1 MPSHDLPTSPSQ
13 SKDWLDYAVY
23 AHTLWRRIDPRYRSP
38 APASSLA
45 NVQVGP
51 PTGDPLVVGI
61 YGEWGTGKTK
71 LLELL
76 YDKAYASSVQSC
88 VQRAHDPDAFD
99 KELSLT
105 VPVWFH
111 PWKYEHE
118 PHLTVPLLMHIAEAL
133 NQTLKGANS
142 FGEQAEAK
150 IKGGT
155 EVATTLVKGATKSV
169 GMFSTVAGY
178 VHDVASS
185 TIAKT
190 VVAFA
195 GGSMAENA
203 LEFVAETAEK
213 FSPANPDKEA
223 NEAKQTAK
231 AKSAAQS
238 TPSHTVDG
246 RYYYNTHHYLAQLAC
261 IKPKAGPDKGLNQGL
276 EINTPVRLNFVVF
289 VDDLDRCLPEK
300 AVEVLEIIKT
310 VFNVDCFTFVV
321 ALDDEVIERGIS
333 HRYRDYRFKGAK
345 PEMPITGSEYLE
357 KIVHLPFRLPP
368 LTRAQAMEF
377 IKAYADKLMAQQAA
391 GNGAGTSAPNALPR
405 LWFTAAPEQQDGGHD
420 DEADALPVAP
430 TTAAARHN
438 PTEGQPQ
445 SATHASA
452 LVDLLLDSFVAYVPR
467 KLIRTVELM
476 HQIQSVAHERGQH
489 LVVPSKGG
497 NPGGDKALDA
507 RVLLFL
513 SVMQLFA
520 PDLYRLIRRRPEI
533 FSAWLRAN
541 LYTTSPLGGLID
553 REFKWR
559 AQADH
564 VEMEVADTEVWDW
577 VAGAKDKHPFTA
589 DAQAWA
595 KWLGALDAK
604 DSSTRFTIEQL
615 RLPLARLLLEYRDIH
630 RHAYAPFKAMAALAA
645 EVCGGDTQN
654 PLPHEAIP
662 SFLQVMQYSAITRVI
677 SLPESPALTQA
688 APVSG
693 APNSSP
699 VSVRS
704 GRWQAREGR
713 LSAKSG
719 QAEKAYQAPSLDEGF
734 TWPALGLAA
743 WSAENAEAVE
753 IDLAMALSV
762 VQSEDASTRAALLE
776 RLGLRAGQYIAPT
789 SVQAL
794 LASLQATPSAI
805 LVDRQLPLLATLA
818 PYIRPQDLP
827 GTPLAQETWQALNLA
842 LDTFGNGQAAD
853 RDNAQALLLSLAE
866 LQLADLARPLGLADV
881 VKQSAQGLHALLKK
895 PEFGNPASRAAAG
908 DILGRLGDP
917 RFYAPAFY
925 LPVPETLRSQKV
937 LTPQSPADWGLVKI
951 DTPLRWFAK
960 MADGTE
966 QLHVVCPKGSP
977 PFWLSPYPVTV
988 AQYACFLKVS
998 QTLVKPPNNWA
1009 TQCRQPNR
1017 PVVGVSWHDATAYV
1031 QWLNTQWRETSK
1043 GLGTVQNEAP
1053 QWTVALPTEWEWE
1066 TAARWFEDALSLEQQ
1081 KHLYAISDRPVPWTQ
1096 GGAIARAYPWAQ
1108 DRGEPSEDLANYG
1121 NELGLP
1127 TPVGL
1132 YPKGQTP
1139 SDLWD
1144 MAGNVW
1150 EWCED
1155 RLEGVRCLLGGS
1167 WANFGNG
1174 LRMAR
1179 RFVNDPVAR
1188 DGSIGFRFL
1197 LRSQVPGVPEGH
1209 GRAAEPTA

>member
-1 MPSHDLPTSPSQ
+1 MPNHDLPTSPSQ
-13 SKDWLDYAVY
+13 SKDWLNYDIY

-38 APASSLA
+38 APASTLENA
-45 NVQVGP
+45 QVGP

-76 YDKAYASSVQSC
+76 YDKAYASSVQTC
-88 VQRAHDPDAFD
+88 VQRATDPDAFN

-133 NQTLKGANS
+133 NQTLEGANS
-142 FGEQAEAK
+142 FAEQAEAK

-155 EVATTLVKGATKSV
+155 EVAKDFVEGAKEKARLLTK
-169 GMFSTVAGY
+169 VAQG

-190 VVAFA
+190 VAAYV
-195 GGSMAENA
+195 GGSMAEKA

-223 NEAKQTAK
+223 NEEKRTAK

-238 TPSHTVDG
+238 TPTHTVDG

-261 IKPKAGPDKGLNQGL
+261 IKPKAGPNKGLNQDL
-276 EINTPVRLNFVVF
+276 EINTQVRLNFVVF

-333 HRYRDYRFKGAK
+333 HRYRDYRFKGVK

-368 LTRAQAMEF
+368 LTRAQAMGF
-377 IKAYADKLMAQQAA
+377 IKAYEDKLMAQQPEAA
-391 GNGAGTSAPNALPR
+391 LGTNALPR
-405 LWFTAAPEQQDGGHD
+405 LWFTSAAAQKEEEFDNA
-420 DEADALPVAP
+420 ADAAGFLRNM
-430 TTAAARHN
+430 AAER
-438 PTEGQPQ
+438 PIPGFTDGKPP

-467 KLIRTVELM
+467 KLIRVLELM
-476 HQIQSVAHERGQH
+476 HQIQNVARVRGQH
-489 LVVPSKGG
+489 LVVPNKGG
-497 NPGGDKALDA
+497 NPAGDKALDA
-507 RVLLFL
+507 RVLLLL

-533 FSAWLRAN
+533 FSVWLRAN
-541 LYTTSPLGGLID
+541 LHTTSPLSGPIG
-553 REFKWR
+553 REFKWKV
-559 AQADH
+559 QTDS
-564 VEMEVADTEVWDW
+564 VELEVADTEVWAW
-577 VAGAKDKHPFTA
+577 VAGAMDKHPFTA
-589 DAQAWA
+589 DAQAWT
-595 KWLGALDAK
+595 KWLGALGTK
-604 DSSTRFTIEQL
+604 DSSTRYTIEQL
-615 RLPLARLLLEYRDIH
+615 RLPFSRLLLEYRDIH

-662 SFLQVMQYSAITRVI
+662 SFLQVMQYSAITQAI
-677 SLPESPALTQA
+677 SQAESPTVTQA
-688 APVSG
+688 SPVDDG
-693 APNSSP
+693 PSSSY

-704 GRWQAREGR
+704 SRWLAYHGRH
-713 LSAKSG
+713 LAKPG
-719 QAEKAYQAPSLDEGF
+719 QAEKPYQARSLDEAF

-762 VQSEDASTRAALLE
+762 VQSEDASTRAGLVE

-789 SVQAL
+789 NVGAL
-794 LASLQATPSAI
+794 LASLQTTSSAI
-805 LVDRQLPLLATLA
+805 QADRLVPLLATLA

-827 GTPLAQETWQALNLA
+827 GTPLPQETWLALNLA

-853 RDNAQALLLSLAE
+853 LDNVQALLQSLAE
-866 LQLADLARPLGLADV
+866 LQLADLARPLGLANV
-881 VKQSAQGLHALLKK
+881 VKQSAQGLRDLLKR

-925 LPVPETLRSQKV
+925 LPVPETLRSQNV
-937 LTPQSPADWGLVKI
+937 ITPKSPADWGFVKV
-951 DTPLRWFAK
+951 DTPFRWFTEG
-960 MADGTE
+960 ADKNE
-966 QLHVVCPKGSP
+966 QLHVVHPKGSQ

-988 AQYACFLKVS
+988 AQYACFLKAS
-998 QTLVKPPNNWA
+998 QTLAAQPDVWEA
-1009 TQCRQPNR
+1009 QCRQPNR
-1017 PVVGVSWHDATAYV
+1017 PVVGVSWHDATAFV
-1031 QWLNTQWRETSK
+1031 HWLNTQWQQASA
-1043 GLGTVQNEAP
+1043 GLGRSQNEAL

-1066 TAARWFEDALSLEQQ
+1066 TAARWFKGALSLDQQ
-1081 KHLYAISDRPVPWTQ
+1081 KQLSAISDRPVPWTQ
-1096 GGAIARAYPWAQ
+1096 GGAVARDYPWAQ
-1108 DRGEPSEDLANYG
+1108 DMGEPSADLANYDFY
-1121 NELGLP
+1121 LVSP
-1127 TPVGL
+1127 SSVGL
-1132 YPKGQTP
+1132 YPKGRTP
-1139 SDLWD
+1139 SGLLD

-1155 RLEGVRCLLGGS
+1155 GPEGRRSLRGGSWLDDGSDLHAALPSDCEPEVRDGFIGFRCLLRTQVS
-1167 WANFGNG
+1167 
-1174 LRMAR
+1174 
-1179 RFVNDPVAR
+1179 
-1188 DGSIGFRFL
+1188 S
-1197 LRSQVPGVPEGH
+1197 VPGGH
-1209 GRAAEPTA
+1209 GRSADQST